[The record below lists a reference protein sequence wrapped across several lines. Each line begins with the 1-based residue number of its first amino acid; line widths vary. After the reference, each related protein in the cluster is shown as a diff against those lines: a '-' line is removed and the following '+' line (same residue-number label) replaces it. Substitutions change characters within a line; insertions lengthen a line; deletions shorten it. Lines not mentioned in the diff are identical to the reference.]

1 MSVAYRSEKYSLMN
15 TPIEVDRHVRRVLR
29 HLEPTPSDRI
39 LEIGCGRGFLTRRIQ
54 AHSPDTLGIDANPE
68 SIRHGVAPNL
78 RVMGA
83 NHLDFEQASF
93 DKAYSFHT
101 LEHLPD
107 PGLALGEIARVLRP
121 GGRLL
126 CVVPAEPIR
135 GLFAV
140 PSALRLFRN
149 PLRAR
154 ELHLHRLTPGRLRR
168 WVEARATPLELCASE
183 LDLLLTPQFVTLWER
198 R

>member
-15 TPIEVDRHVRRVLR
+15 TPVEIDRHVRRVLR
-29 HLEPTPSDRI
+29 HLAPQPSDRI

-54 AHSPDTLGIDANPE
+54 AHSPDTLGTDANPE

-78 RVMGA
+78 RVMDA
-83 NHLDFEQASF
+83 TRLDFEEAAF

-107 PGLALGEIARVLRP
+107 PGRALAEIARVLRP

-126 CVVPAEPIR
+126 LVVPAEPIR

-154 ELHLHRLTPGRLRR
+154 ELHLHRLTPRSLRR
-168 WVEARATPLELCASE
+168 LVEARGIALELRARQ
-183 LDLLLTPQFVTLWER
+183 LDLLLTPQYVTLWVR
-198 R
+198 P